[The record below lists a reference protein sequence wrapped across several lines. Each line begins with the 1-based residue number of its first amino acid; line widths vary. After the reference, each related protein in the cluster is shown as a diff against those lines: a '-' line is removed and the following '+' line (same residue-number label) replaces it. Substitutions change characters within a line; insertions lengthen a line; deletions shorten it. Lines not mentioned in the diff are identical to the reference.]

1 MFAIRIK
8 GTQDFVVR
16 KPYRRVS
23 ITETSTYKSRGA
35 AQIAIT
41 ASKSPF
47 PGWNLESLG
56 ISSFDELEVVELEIK
71 VKGE

>member
-8 GTQDFVVR
+8 GTQDFIVR

-23 ITETSTYKSRGA
+23 ITETSTYKTRSA
-35 AQIAIT
+35 ANIAIT
-41 ASKSPF
+41 ASKGPF
-47 PGWNLESLG
+47 PDWNLQSLG
-56 ISSFDELEVVELEIK
+56 ITDFDQLEVVELEIK